1 MARDITPRQKKFV
14 QEYLRSGDATDAA
27 IAAGYSARSAAS
39 RASKLL
45 EMPGV
50 IEYRRKLE
58 KKLFDE
64 MGISKEWI
72 GTRLVEIVQACME
85 KVPAYRWNPETRRD
99 ERSGEKLLDANSA
112 IRALHELNEHMD
124 FAEGEQSAAESI
136 EEWLARQGGSR
147 L

>member
-1 MARDITPRQKKFV
+1 MAKDITPQQKRFV
-14 QEYLRSGDATDAA
+14 QEYLKSGNATAAA

-39 RASKLL
+39 PASKLL
-45 EMPGV
+45 ETQGV

-72 GTRLVEIVQACME
+72 GRRLVEVVESCME
-85 KVPAYRWNPETRRD
+85 KVPSYRWNPETRKD
-99 ERSGEKLLDANSA
+99 ERCGEKLLDANSA
-112 IRALHELNEHMD
+112 IRALHELTEHMN
-124 FAEGEQSAAESI
+124 FAEGEQTAAESI
-136 EEWLARQGGSR
+136 EDWLARQEGSK

>member
-45 EMPGV
+45 ETQGV

-72 GTRLVEIVQACME
+72 GRRLVEVVESCME
-85 KVPAYRWNPETRRD
+85 KVPSYRWNPETRKD
-99 ERSGEKLLDANSA
+99 ERCGEKLLDANGA
-112 IRALHELNEHMD
+112 IRALHELTEHMD
-124 FAEGEQSAAESI
+124 FAEGGQSAAESI
-136 EEWLARQGGSR
+136 EDWLARQEGSK

>member
-27 IAAGYSARSAAS
+27 IAAGYSAKSAAS

-45 EMPGV
+45 ETQGV

-72 GTRLVEIVQACME
+72 GRRLVEVVESCME
-85 KVPAYRWNPETRRD
+85 KVPSYRWNPETRKD
-99 ERSGEKLLDANSA
+99 ERCGEKLLDANGA
-112 IRALHELNEHMD
+112 IRALHELTEHMN

-136 EEWLARQGGSR
+136 EDWLARQEGSK

>member
-45 EMPGV
+45 ETQGV

-72 GTRLVEIVQACME
+72 GRRLVEVVESCME
-85 KVPAYRWNPETRRD
+85 KVPSYRWNPETRKD
-99 ERSGEKLLDANSA
+99 ERCGEKLLDANGA
-112 IRALHELNEHMD
+112 IRALHELAEHMD
-124 FAEGEQSAAESI
+124 FAEGEQTAAESI
-136 EEWLARQGGSR
+136 EDWLARQEGSK

>member
-1 MARDITPRQKKFV
+1 MAKDITPQQRKFV
-14 QEYLRSGDATDAA
+14 QEYLKSGNATAAA

-45 EMPGV
+45 ETPGV
-50 IEYRRKLE
+50 IEYRRSLAKT
-58 KKLFDE
+58 LFDE

-72 GTRLVEIVQACME
+72 GTRLVEIVKACME

-99 ERSGEKLLDANSA
+99 ECSGEKLLDANSA
-112 IRALHELNEHMD
+112 IRALHELNEHMN
-124 FAEGEQSAAESI
+124 FADGEQSVSESI
-136 EEWLARQGGSR
+136 EDWLARQEGSK

>member
-27 IAAGYSARSAAS
+27 IAAGYSAKSAAS
-39 RASKLL
+39 TASKTLK
-45 EMPGV
+45 MPGV
-50 IEYRRKLE
+50 IEYRRELE

-72 GTRLVEIVQACME
+72 GRRLVEVVESCME
-85 KVPAYRWNPETRRD
+85 KVPSYRWNPETRKD
-99 ERSGEKLLDANSA
+99 ERCGEKLLDANSA
-112 IRALHELNEHMD
+112 IRALHELTEHMN
-124 FAEGEQSAAESI
+124 FAEGEQSTAESI
-136 EEWLARQGGSR
+136 EDWLARQEGSK

>member
-1 MARDITPRQKKFV
+1 MAKDITPQQRKFV
-14 QEYLRSGDATDAA
+14 QEYLKSGNATAAA

-45 EMPGV
+45 ETPGV

-112 IRALHELNEHMD
+112 IRALHELNEHMN
-124 FAEGEQSAAESI
+124 FADGETQASESI
-136 EEWLARQGGSR
+136 EDWLERQGGSK

>member
-1 MARDITPRQKKFV
+1 MAKDITPQQRKFV
-14 QEYLRSGDATDAA
+14 QEYLRHGNATEAA

-50 IEYRRKLE
+50 IEYRRALE

-64 MGISKEWI
+64 LGISKAWI
-72 GTRLVEIVQACME
+72 GRRLVEIIERCTQKTPVLE
-85 KVPAYRWNPETRRD
+85 WNPETRQK
-99 ERSGEKLLDANSA
+99 EPNGTWEFDANGA
-112 IRALHELNEHMD
+112 IRALHELAERMD
-124 FAEGEQSAAESI
+124 FADGGEKTTETI
-136 EEWLARQGGSR
+136 EEWLEKQGGPR

>member
-1 MARDITPRQKKFV
+1 MAKDITPQQRRFV
-14 QEYLRSGDATDAA
+14 QEYLKSGNATAAA

-45 EMPGV
+45 ETQAV
-50 IEYRRKLE
+50 IEYRRKME

-64 MGISKEWI
+64 MGISKAWI
-72 GTRLVEIVQACME
+72 GRRLVEIVERCTQKTPVME
-85 KVPAYRWNPETRRD
+85 WNPETRQK
-99 ERSGEKLLDANSA
+99 EPNGFWEFDANGA
-112 IRALHELNEHMD
+112 IRALHELAEHMD

-136 EEWLARQGGSR
+136 EDWLARQEGSK